1 VTYNTTMQSFDKI
14 LDLCTILSDGYRDA
28 VFIGGVAVY
37 LHLVKKSRGSLPP
50 DVSHDADFMISF
62 SDYGALKD
70 AEEITP
76 TTRLAKHQMVV
87 GGVEFDIYVER
98 LHRLVVPY
106 DEVAAHSTIIEGI
119 RVACLEHLLMLKLEA
134 YLDRGHSSKGEK
146 DRKDIA
152 KVGLLLGTKFK
163 KALIQPYLREE
174 LLFALKDIAK
184 SAIFFEMNDNNA
196 HVAKKARTAFS
207 TFVSALSQ
215 LG

>member
-1 VTYNTTMQSFDKI
+1 MQPFDKI
-14 LDLCTILSDGYRDA
+14 LDLCTILSDGYPDA

-62 SDYGALKD
+62 SYYGALKD

-76 TTRLAKHQMVV
+76 TARLAKHQMVV
-87 GGVEFDIYVER
+87 DNVEFDIYVER
-98 LHRLVVPY
+98 LHHLVVPY
-106 DEVAAHSTIIEGI
+106 DAVAAHSTVIERI

-146 DRKDIA
+146 DRKDIV
-152 KVGLLLGTKFK
+152 KVALLLGTKFQK
-163 KALIQPYLREE
+163 TLIQPYLRDE
-174 LLFALKDIAK
+174 LILALRDIAK
-184 SAIFFEMNDNNA
+184 SSIFFEMNDNNA
-196 HVAKKARTAFS
+196 HAAKKARTAFS
-207 TFVSALSQ
+207 TFVSAISR